1 SDNEGFLISAASTIS
16 SQTADI
22 EEKIDRLQKAKND
35 LVSEQETCMNE
46 VEQCRK
52 PELFPLWDGEKGKG
66 YDEKREEVYT
76 IMESIS
82 ENEGFLISA
91 ASTISSQTADIEEK
105 IDRLQKAKND
115 LVSEQETCM
124 NEVEQCRKPELF
136 PLWDGEKGK
145 GYDEKREEVYTIMES
160 IYEN

>member
-1 SDNEGFLISAASTIS
+1 MSD
-16 SQTADI
+16 
-22 EEKIDRLQKAKND
+22 
-35 LVSEQETCMNE
+35 
-46 VEQCRK
+46 
-52 PELFPLWDGEKGKG
+52 
-66 YDEKREEVYT
+66 
-76 IMESIS
+76 
-82 ENEGFLISA
+82 NEGFLISA

-160 IYEN
+160 IYENDYNAKISLIESKISSLNFQKSALSATNSLINTANDLLSMGEEAMQELTSTIGEIKGRLFG